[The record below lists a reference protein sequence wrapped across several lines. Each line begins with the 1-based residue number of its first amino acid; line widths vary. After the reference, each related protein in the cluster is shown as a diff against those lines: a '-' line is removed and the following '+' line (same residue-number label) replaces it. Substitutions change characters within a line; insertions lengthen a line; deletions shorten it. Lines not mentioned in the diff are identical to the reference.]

1 MMHGNMYEEVTFT
14 RECAG
19 IIVPDGT
26 ETVIPEGMGGYI
38 TQLLGGHYTVMMGTG
53 YLVRV
58 DGQDADALGKEVE
71 PPPPAKTDSE
81 GNVIVD
87 EEAVWDRLRTVYDPE
102 IPVNIVELGL
112 IYDLTVEQRK
122 DQTWSVAVQM
132 TLTAPGCGMG
142 QVLRDDVEQRVRDI
156 PGIQDTEVELVF
168 EPAWGPDRMS
178 EAARLELGFE

>member
-53 YLVRV
+53 YLVRI
-58 DGQDADALGKEVE
+58 DGQDADALGKEVI
-71 PPPPAKTDSE
+71 PAPPAKTDSQ
-81 GNVIVD
+81 GNIVVD

-112 IYDLTVEQRK
+112 VYELSLEPMEDKTWTV
-122 DQTWSVAVQM
+122 TVQM

-142 QVLRDDVEQRVRDI
+142 QVLRDDVEQRLKDI
-156 PGIQDTEVELVF
+156 PGIQDTEVDLVF
-168 EPAWGPDRMS
+168 EPAWGPERMS